1 MVSENEFWSE
11 IRKDIPRYKKRKP
24 RVVPAFTIQALQENT
39 VVAKPP
45 RCRLYKP
52 RPPKPSTFRKF
63 YKRGV
68 FPISLENDG
77 YNQKIKWKISSDSV
91 SANIEDLDFHH
102 YLPMFFDGLTET
114 EQPYKFLVEQG
125 IADMLEHGGP
135 KILPVV
141 PQLIIPIKNALNTR
155 MPEIICATMKALQ
168 RLVRSADCVGEAL
181 VPYFRQILPIPNLL
195 KDRNGK
201 RARLILFVCTRMK
214 IKFLAIPVNLG
225 EGIDYSQQRGENAA
239 DVIQETLE
247 ILERYG
253 GEDAFINIKYM
264 VPTYESCMMN

>member
-1 MVSENEFWSE
+1 MVNEKEFWTE

-39 VVAKPP
+39 VVPKPP
-45 RCRLYKP
+45 PCGLYKP

-77 YNQKIKWKISSDSV
+77 YGQKINWKVD
-91 SANIEDLDFHH
+91 IENLDFHH

-125 IADMLEHGGP
+125 ISDMLENGGP

-155 MPEIICATMKALQ
+155 MPEIICTTMKALQ

-195 KDRNGK
+195 KDKN
-201 RARLILFVCTRMK
+201 L
-214 IKFLAIPVNLG
+214 NLG
-225 EGIDYSQQRGENAA
+225 EGIDYSQQRGENVA
-239 DVIQETLE
+239 DIIQETLE
-247 ILERYG
+247 VLESYG

-264 VPTYESCMMN
+264 VPTYESCIMNK